1 MEIHDIRT
9 PMNAIEHLLKLIN
22 NVLDMACIESGKMT
36 LNVQAHHIPT
46 SMKNVE
52 YISHAD
58 VERKKQK
65 LRVEWDI

>member
-22 NVLDMACIESGKMT
+22 NVLDMARIGSGKIT

-52 YISHAD
+52 YIFHAD

>member
-36 LNVQAHHIPT
+36 LNV
-46 SMKNVE
+46 
-52 YISHAD
+52 
-58 VERKKQK
+58 
-65 LRVEWDI
+65 